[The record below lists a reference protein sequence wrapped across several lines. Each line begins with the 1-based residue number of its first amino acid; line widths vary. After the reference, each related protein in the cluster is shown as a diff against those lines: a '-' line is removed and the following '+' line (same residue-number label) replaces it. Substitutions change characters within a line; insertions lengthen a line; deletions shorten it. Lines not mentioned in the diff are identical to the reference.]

1 MRQCEMLEVCE
12 RGTMKKTLRLLL
24 AFACALALCLCCAAC
39 GSKDDGKGDDAAG
52 EDWRTSGDVY
62 DHGTIVHD
70 GSSVDVLVCIDSE
83 SAAFYWDDAEKV
95 LYDSV
100 KFPFSIPD
108 AQADFG
114 GIFFDDING
123 DDESDVV
130 VDFYHDDG
138 SETHLVWI
146 WDDVE
151 RYVFQTDLS
160 FAYSNEDDATSSLPF
175 FEEYNLA
182 VDGRMDDGTHLLS
195 DGVSF
200 YQGSDGF
207 ETGDAY
213 WEVSLVNDVD
223 YGSVREIEF
232 NAYCY
237 VPQSSAPT
245 FSGQYDVSTDSELYD
260 RYTGMWLTTS
270 TTYVNGTEGGGE
282 NHYLHTVEWNGET
295 YDIEFFYTAE
305 WDFNASDWF
314 AVLKKTYV
322 VYLPEGYDGLVFAA
336 EAQPIDREDL
346 AIRMSLSDTCPEA
359 NLFGCDTVDP
369 YRNLYFDVCA

>member
-1 MRQCEMLEVCE
+1 
-12 RGTMKKTLRLLL
+12 MKRTLRLLL
-24 AFACALALCLCCAAC
+24 TLACALALCLCCAAC
-39 GSKDDGKGDDAAG
+39 GSKDDGKDDDAAG
-52 EDWRTSGDVY
+52 EDWRASGDVY
-62 DHGTIVHD
+62 DRGTIVHD

-100 KFPFSIPD
+100 KFPLSIPD

-114 GIFFDDING
+114 GIFFDDIDG
-123 DDESDVV
+123 DGESDVV

-160 FAYSNEDDATSSLPF
+160 FAYSDESDEFASSLPF
-175 FEEYNLA
+175 FEEYNLSI
-182 VDGRMDDGTHLLS
+182 DGGMDDGTHLLA

-200 YQGSDGF
+200 YQGADGF

-232 NAYCY
+232 DAYCY
-237 VPQSSAPT
+237 VPQSSAPA

-270 TTYVNGTEGGGE
+270 TTYVNGTESSGE
-282 NHYLHTVEWNGET
+282 NHYLHTVEWGGES

-336 EAQPIDREDL
+336 EAQPIDRDDL
-346 AIRMSLSDTCPEA
+346 DVRMRLGDICPEA
-359 NLFGCDTVDP
+359 NLFDCDTVDP
-369 YRNLYFDVCA
+369 YRNLYFDVCS